1 MFIFHGITKH
11 PWYSAGKKEKEKEL
25 MRVAQM
31 GRSVRGMAAYFV
43 LSKGRNV

>member
-25 MRVAQM
+25 MRVAQN
-31 GRSVRGMAAYFV
+31 GPKRAWYGGVFRTF
-43 LSKGRNV
+43 KGRNV